1 MEEAAV
7 PHHWRPIKE
16 KGGGDQRFA
25 EVDQAVTKAGGSLV
39 FADAEQNSHPERWFA
54 LVDVTNVKDPDAMWS
69 DIGVNGPVK
78 KFP

>member
-1 MEEAAV
+1 V

-16 KGGGDQRFA
+16 KGGGAQRFA
-25 EVDQAVTKAGGSLV
+25 EVDQAVTDAGGSLV
-39 FADAEQNSHPERWFA
+39 FAGAEENSRPQRWFA

-69 DIGVNGPVK
+69 DIGVNGSPK